1 MEEKRE
7 TGPFVAFVLLERAAW
22 DPERFK
28 ADLLAD
34 WDIPC
39 GDAAG
44 DTDSLVFQAGS
55 AMVAV
60 SLMAYPV
67 PDGEAEKNA
76 ANNYLWPQAVE
87 VTRTHKAHI
96 LVAVLDREASPVDTA
111 LLETKVAAVCLKQ
124 PGALGVY
131 ATGTVHPADFY
142 REAADVIR
150 EGELPILDWVHF
162 GLYRTEK
169 GTSAYT
175 YGMKT
180 FGKDEMEIL
189 DSSAQ
194 PSELRDML
202 FDFAYYVLGSDV
214 TLRDGETIGFTAEQ
228 KLPITR
234 SPGVSV
240 DGDSL
245 KIGYRPA

>member
-7 TGPFVAFVLLERAAW
+7 TGPFVAFVLLDRPVW
-22 DPERFK
+22 DPERFR

-39 GDAAG
+39 GDTAG
-44 DTDSLVFQAGS
+44 DTGSLVFQVGS

-60 SLMAYPV
+60 SLVEYPV

-87 VTRTHKAHI
+87 VTKTHKAHV
-96 LVAVLDREASPVDTA
+96 LVAVIDREASPLDIA
-111 LLETKVAAVCLKQ
+111 LLETKVAATCLKQ

-131 ATGTVHPADFY
+131 TTGTVHAADFY
-142 REAADVIR
+142 REVADVIR
-150 EGELPILDWVHF
+150 EGELPLLDWVHF
-162 GLYRTEK
+162 GLYRTKK
-169 GTSAYT
+169 GMSAYT
-175 YGMKT
+175 YGMKV

-194 PSELRDML
+194 PAELREML
-202 FDFAYYVLGSDV
+202 FDFAYYVLDSGV
-214 TLRDGETIGFTAEQ
+214 TLKDGETIGFTAEQ
-228 KLPITR
+228 KLPISR

-245 KIGYRPA
+245 KIVYRPA